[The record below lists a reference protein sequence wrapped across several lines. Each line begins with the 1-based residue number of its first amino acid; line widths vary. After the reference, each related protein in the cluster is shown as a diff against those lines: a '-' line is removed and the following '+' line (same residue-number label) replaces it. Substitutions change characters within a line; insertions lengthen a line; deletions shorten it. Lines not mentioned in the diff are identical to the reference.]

1 MSTPTQNGRGYTLLS
16 YNATFHAFGGPTT
29 LIARYPHWL
38 VLARPH
44 QATLGSVVLLS
55 PGPETALPDLPAAAF
70 TELHRVSGD
79 LEAALRRR
87 FACDKVN
94 YLMLMMVDPHVHFH
108 VLPRY
113 ETERTFE
120 GVSFTDP
127 GWPGPPDIGHENE
140 TDQTVFN
147 NLLEALRRLWP

>member
-1 MSTPTQNGRGYTLLS
+1 LLS

-113 ETERTFE
+113 AQSRDFHNCRNLED
-120 GVSFTDP
+120 S
-127 GWPGPPDIGHENE
+127 GWPGPP
-140 TDQTVFN
+140 
-147 NLLEALRRLWP
+147 NLAGGQKDEGLLRAVRDALRENWPARERVAVG